1 MSLLRQSV
9 FLLLLFTQPVWAEVF
24 IVASETSPVHERL
37 AAALKVHTPTE
48 VTVSLF
54 TGGIPGK
61 EDDHYFL
68 VGEDVIRAWP
78 EGTAAV
84 AVLTSRSAI
93 EANRSHLVGA
103 VYLEPPL
110 ARQYSLVR
118 YMFGD
123 ARTSLI
129 YTQDVLPWAWPEL
142 SALEEQGVRL
152 VRYQPGQSLNYA
164 LKDALRGSDVLLG
177 ISDSGVYNPQSIK
190 NILISAYRQNIPL
203 VGPARAYIRA
213 GAIAS
218 TYSSLDDI
226 ARRMADMLKPGQ
238 FQEFSYNPYF
248 SVAFNE
254 QVARSLNVMLPETEM
269 EVVSELKK

>member
-24 IVASETSPVHERL
+24 IVASETSPVLERL

-54 TGGIPGK
+54 TGGIPGNA
-61 EDDHYFL
+61 DDHYFL

-78 EGTAAV
+78 EGTAA
-84 AVLTSRSAI
+84 
-93 EANRSHLVGA
+93 VGA